1 MNHAYKIGQE
11 YEKKDEELTIK
22 YFTSQQWQCTPTT
35 LVEHFDFTVEKGN
48 LKYLIESKF
57 RWNTSDRYNTLYLN
71 VDKVNYLK
79 QISKENNIPFIVFY
93 AFPQDNIVY
102 LITEKD
108 INKSPIKTINVNNPA
123 KGQRIEQNHVIDKS
137 TLQTRYY
144 NMTTTE

>member
-1 MNHAYKIGQE
+1 MNHAYKIGSLF
-11 YEKKDEELTIK
+11 EKKDEELTTNWFSGK
-22 YFTSQQWQCTPTT
+22 GWTCTPTT

-79 QISKENNIPFIVFY
+79 EISKENNIPFVVFS
-93 AFPQDNIVY
+93 AFPKDNITY

-123 KGQRIEQNHVIDKS
+123 KGDRKEKNYIINKS
-137 TLQTRYY
+137 ALQKRKLQ
-144 NMTTTE
+144 